1 MIGRVSYSFAQV
13 WELWE
18 TVFWETYTGEFLRT
32 FMGHQTSTDPARPTR
47 NVSSPWKPSMIRPPF
62 HCHNCNDSV
71 SYVYTLLMVILSYR
85 GYFTQLTPDPLLEGR
100 VVSYA
105 LYILNLADC
114 LTLSRCSISPVESM
128 GDSPASFSKCL
139 SRTASWGGPRG

>member
-1 MIGRVSYSFAQV
+1 
-13 WELWE
+13 
-18 TVFWETYTGEFLRT
+18 
-32 FMGHQTSTDPARPTR
+32 
-47 NVSSPWKPSMIRPPF
+47 MIRPPF

-71 SYVYTLLMVILSYR
+71 SYVYTLLIYHITEVI
-85 GYFTQLTPDPLLEGR
+85 FTQLTPDPLLEGR

-128 GDSPASFSKCL
+128 E
-139 SRTASWGGPRG
+139 